1 MAPQPVPPEPAKPA
15 SETKS
20 SLAAGLK
27 GLQAGETTID
37 DTLAFEVELASYA
50 ELGALTK
57 VLKARLDNYL
67 RVPAAAKDGAA
78 SEPCHLFFVDNA
90 LRLALDTSA
99 ALEAQLNNLEEA
111 YRAVTLAAMA
121 ALAPPPGFA
130 DRLDSQRAG
139 EEFVALPGF
148 VPAAQAAIALLGALR
163 TDTRY
168 AGRQVTIPEHAFALA
183 LGHEWEASRTVHFH
197 YPSLFVPP
205 TAGRAPLMQRFVTQM
220 DAAVKARSAAS
231 EAVTKLLLHVSRMNA
246 ASPEFAAAKAT
257 LDSIRDQ
264 FSAAEA
270 VFESVS
276 SKLSKVDDK
285 TGLNQLQLLER
296 AGFVASI
303 AAQAKDRTFYLF
315 AQVVS
320 AGGAFRISKNL
331 LRTLFWGD
339 ALEHAGGCLITYGL
353 FNADGRLLASDT
365 IGSRSTYMDSRPA
378 ITVR

>member
-139 EEFVALPGF
+139 EEFVAL
-148 VPAAQAAIALLGALR
+148 
-163 TDTRY
+163 
-168 AGRQVTIPEHAFALA
+168 
-183 LGHEWEASRTVHFH
+183 
-197 YPSLFVPP
+197 
-205 TAGRAPLMQRFVTQM
+205 
-220 DAAVKARSAAS
+220 
-231 EAVTKLLLHVSRMNA
+231 
-246 ASPEFAAAKAT
+246 
-257 LDSIRDQ
+257 
-264 FSAAEA
+264 
-270 VFESVS
+270 
-276 SKLSKVDDK
+276 
-285 TGLNQLQLLER
+285 
-296 AGFVASI
+296 
-303 AAQAKDRTFYLF
+303 
-315 AQVVS
+315 
-320 AGGAFRISKNL
+320 
-331 LRTLFWGD
+331 
-339 ALEHAGGCLITYGL
+339 
-353 FNADGRLLASDT
+353 
-365 IGSRSTYMDSRPA
+365 
-378 ITVR
+378 